1 MRSAQL
7 AGLPG
12 NQGLWVQGAGWR
24 PCLRAQSPGSSRQC
38 LGTEV
43 WTQLE
48 LMARSS
54 LRLAPAGHSILE
66 LGSGPAP
73 ESGVERSQCWAWSSL
88 TVLTC
93 GAKCT
98 AQLWVSRS
106 GLCPQGLGS
115 PFFLVTPGLSK
126 ALGPPVNPKQEYHT
140 LEGGRGEGSVPS
152 LEDRIEAQGHKAP
165 APERGLRQ
173 WPCAH
178 SPSPDCPV
186 CFFKQEGNQT
196 PELGAG
202 GPSSTCSPTH
212 TSQATSHAPKGR
224 ILLKCPERR
233 FRRSES

>member
-1 MRSAQL
+1 MRSAHL

-54 LRLAPAGHSILE
+54 LRLAPAGHSVLE

-98 AQLWVSRS
+98 TQLWVSRS
-106 GLCPQGLGS
+106 GLRPQGLGS

-126 ALGPPVNPKQEYHT
+126 ALGPPVNPKQVEAAEPDPKAGVSYI
-140 LEGGRGEGSVPS
+140 GGG
-152 LEDRIEAQGHKAP
+152 Q
-165 APERGLRQ
+165 ERGQ
-173 WPCAH
+173 CAQ
-178 SPSPDCPV
+178 P
-186 CFFKQEGNQT
+186 
-196 PELGAG
+196 G
-202 GPSSTCSPTH
+202 G
-212 TSQATSHAPKGR
+212 QN
-224 ILLKCPERR
+224 
-233 FRRSES
+233 